1 MATKK
6 RTVNDTDFETSVPSS
21 KRRKLNETGKE
32 ESSSLQTVPLSTQSP
47 SQCASAPQQ
56 DPPTKSITTTA
67 EITPPACNPAVNNV
81 NIETSNGKT
90 EHPQNDHTAKSE
102 QKDPNDNPSNWSFN
116 HNSWVK
122 QSSNSSNND
131 TQTNT
136 ESKPAV
142 EVIPS
147 TDSFSAFEGL
157 GFKNELDNTNKNKNK
172 NKDTKDPWASAWSKD
187 SNDDGSFKLTFDW
200 GKQGGWATDLNPKT
214 KVGWGSTAAKYD
226 PNAIEED
233 DATKQVLKQMG
244 GEQDTG
250 DAHDDVKYSIHCKVY
265 NLEEGKYVERG
276 KGMFKLN
283 TYAVDDKEEQGKK
296 IGGRILCR
304 RDQTLTTL
312 INAPVL
318 KKMQFVKIDNYI
330 QFGVVNENKLQR
342 NDFRIYLVRPL
353 DNSQLNVLLNKIKG
367 IQKQIGGTYSQ
378 TN

>member
-6 RTVNDTDFETSVPSS
+6 RTVNDTDFKASVPTS
-21 KRRKLNETGKE
+21 KRRKLNEIDKE
-32 ESSSLQTVPLSTQSP
+32 ESSSLQTVPLSTESP
-47 SQCASAPQQ
+47 SQCAFAPQQ
-56 DPPTKSITTTA
+56 DPPTKSITMTVD
-67 EITPPACNPAVNNV
+67 ITPPACNPAVSNV
-81 NIETSNGKT
+81 NIESSNGNT
-90 EHPQNDHTAKSE
+90 RHPQNDHTAKSV
-102 QKDPNDNPSNWSFN
+102 QKDPNDKPSNL
-116 HNSWVK
+116 
-122 QSSNSSNND
+122 SSNSSNND

-147 TDSFSAFEGL
+147 TDSLATFKEWASKMEL
-157 GFKNELDNTNKNKNK
+157 ENSNKNE
-172 NKDTKDPWASAWSKD
+172 NKDTNDQWADLWSKGATFKWTKH
-187 SNDDGSFKLTFDW
+187 DG
-200 GKQGGWATDLNPKT
+200 
-214 KVGWGSTAAKYD
+214 
-226 PNAIEED
+226 IED
-233 DATKQVLKQMG
+233 DPTKQVVEQMG
-244 GEQDTG
+244 GAQDTG
-250 DAHDDVKYSIHCKVY
+250 DADDNVQYSTHCKVY
-265 NLEEGKYVERG
+265 TLEEGEYVERG